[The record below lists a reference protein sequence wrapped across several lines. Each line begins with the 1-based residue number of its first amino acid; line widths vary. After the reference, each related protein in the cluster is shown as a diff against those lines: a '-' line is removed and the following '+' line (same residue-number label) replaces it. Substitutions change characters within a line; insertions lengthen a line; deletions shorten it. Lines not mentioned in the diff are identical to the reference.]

1 MNRDD
6 TSSLVVVEVVVE
18 TRWGWRAGERE
29 KPLNGVQLGV
39 SNRGKSL
46 KSR

>member
-6 TSSLVVVEVVVE
+6 TSSLVVVEVVE

-39 SNRGKSL
+39 SNRSKSL